1 MERWLFYDPQLGDT
15 YTFTV
20 NPNDGGSPQYQ
31 KTVGYQPT
39 AAPDGAL
46 LAYEGRDQAT
56 TAEFSGSI
64 LYRQQYDAMIEWF
77 NKRYPIEVT
86 DDLDRILTIYIT
98 TFEPKRV
105 RSATYPWKHTYS
117 VKYLVLGVEMPA
129 LLPADLALASSTL
142 RVG

>member
-1 MERWLFYDPQLGDT
+1 
-15 YTFTV
+15 
-20 NPNDGGSPQYQ
+20 
-31 KTVGYQPT
+31 
-39 AAPDGAL
+39 
-46 LAYEGRDQAT
+46 
-56 TAEFSGSI
+56 
-64 LYRQQYDAMIEWF
+64 MIEWF